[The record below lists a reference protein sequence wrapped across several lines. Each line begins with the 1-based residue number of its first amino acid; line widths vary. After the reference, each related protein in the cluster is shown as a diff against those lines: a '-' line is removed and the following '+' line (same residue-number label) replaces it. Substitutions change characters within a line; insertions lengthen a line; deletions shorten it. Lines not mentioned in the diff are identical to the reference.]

1 MKKGEKKWYKSPSNW
16 LVIVCCIILV
26 PILLV
31 NLFIIFQSKT
41 NKDAVPSV
49 FGYKPF
55 IVLSGSMES
64 DIHKGDLIITK
75 NVKTDDLKVDDI
87 IAFRDAAGTITT
99 HRIIDI
105 VEKDG
110 KNSYITKGDNNS
122 TQDRNLVSE
131 DAVEG
136 IYVGRIP
143 GLGSMMDKLAEPT
156 TIVILVLGVTV
167 LFVIGF
173 MISTKKQSELEKK
186 EYLEFKLMKEKEK
199 EEQLKRK
206 KLKEKRAREEME
218 KTQPN
223 KKIEVVEEIDEEVE
237 EIEPKSVKVQES
249 MRESRVSR
257 LERTQEL
264 EPSKRVSRE
273 IEYNDDDDEDD
284 EYLEYLLRKQ
294 EAKLAKL
301 KQAKELRERRSRN
314 GIEYDE
320 SIDDSED

>member
-1 MKKGEKKWYKSPSNW
+1 MMKKGENKWYKSPSNW
-16 LVIVCCIILV
+16 MIIIACIILV

-41 NKDAVPSV
+41 NKDAVPSI

-75 NVKTDDLKVDDI
+75 NVKKETLKVEDI
-87 IAFRDAAGTITT
+87 IAFRDSAGTITT
-99 HRIIDI
+99 HRIIDV

-110 KNSYITKGDNNS
+110 KRSFITKGDNNS

-143 GLGSMMDKLAEPT
+143 GLGSMMDKLAQPT
-156 TIVILVLGVTV
+156 TIIILILGVTII
-167 LFVIGF
+167 FVVGF

-186 EYLEFKLMKEKEK
+186 EYMEFKLMKEKEK
-199 EEQLKRK
+199 EEQLRKK
-206 KLKEKRAREEME
+206 KLKAKREREELE
-218 KTQPN
+218 KTQP
-223 KKIEVVEEIDEEVE
+223 KKKEEVVEISEREEQV
-237 EIEPKSVKVQES
+237 EPKLEKTQEFT
-249 MRESRVSR
+249 RENRTSR
-257 LERTQEL
+257 LERTQEI
-264 EPSKRVSRE
+264 EPRKRVSRE
-273 IEYNDDDDEDD
+273 VEFDDD
-284 EYLEYLLRKQ
+284 EYLEYLLKKQ

-301 KQAKELRERRSRN
+301 KEAKELRERRSR
-314 GIEYDE
+314 E
-320 SIDDSED
+320 SSRYEDFDDDSEN

>member
-1 MKKGEKKWYKSPSNW
+1 MMKKGENKWYKSPSNW
-16 LVIVCCIILV
+16 MIIIACIILV

-41 NKDAVPSV
+41 NKDAVPSI

-75 NVKTDDLKVDDI
+75 NVKKETLKVEDI
-87 IAFRDAAGTITT
+87 IAFRDSAGTITT
-99 HRIIDI
+99 HRIIDV

-110 KNSYITKGDNNS
+110 KRSFITKGDNNS

-143 GLGSMMDKLAEPT
+143 GLGSMMDKLAQPT
-156 TIVILVLGVTV
+156 TIIILILGVTII
-167 LFVIGF
+167 FVVGF

-186 EYLEFKLMKEKEK
+186 EYMEFKLMKEKEK
-199 EEQLKRK
+199 EEQLRKK
-206 KLKEKRAREEME
+206 KLKAKREREELE
-218 KTQPN
+218 KTQP
-223 KKIEVVEEIDEEVE
+223 KKKEEVVEISEREEQV
-237 EIEPKSVKVQES
+237 EPKLEKTQEFT
-249 MRESRVSR
+249 RENRASR
-257 LERTQEL
+257 LERTQEI
-264 EPSKRVSRE
+264 EPRKRVSRE
-273 IEYNDDDDEDD
+273 VEFEDDDDDD
-284 EYLEYLLRKQ
+284 EYLEYLLKKQ

-301 KQAKELRERRSRN
+301 KEAKELRERRSR
-314 GIEYDE
+314 E
-320 SIDDSED
+320 SSRYEDFDDDSEN

>member
-1 MKKGEKKWYKSPSNW
+1 MKKGEKRWYKSPSNW
-16 LVIVCCIILV
+16 LVIVGCIILI
-26 PILLV
+26 PILLA
-31 NLFIIFQSKT
+31 NIFIIIQSKT
-41 NKDAVPSV
+41 NKNAVPSV

-75 NVKTDDLKVDDI
+75 KVNTDKLKVDDI

-131 DAVEG
+131 DDVEG

-143 GLGSMMDKLAEPT
+143 GLGSLMDKLSQPT
-156 TIVILVLGVTV
+156 TIIILLLGVTV
-167 LFVIGF
+167 IFVIGF

-186 EYLEFKLMKEKEK
+186 EYMEFKLMKEKEK

-206 KLKEKRAREEME
+206 KLKEKREREELE
-218 KTQPN
+218 KTQP
-223 KKIEVVEEIDEEVE
+223 KKKLEVIEEDEE
-237 EIEPKSVKVQES
+237 EIEPELEEVQEIKH
-249 MRESRVSR
+249 ESRTSR
-257 LERTQEL
+257 LERTQDL
-264 EPSKRVSRE
+264 ESKKRVSRE
-273 IEYNDDDDEDD
+273 INFDDDEEDD

-301 KQAKELRERRSRN
+301 KQAKELRERRSREN
-314 GIEYDE
+314 IDYDE
-320 SIDDSED
+320 SDDSDN

>member
-1 MKKGEKKWYKSPSNW
+1 MMKKGENKWYKSPSNW
-16 LVIVCCIILV
+16 MIIIACIILV

-41 NKDAVPSV
+41 NKDEVPSI

-75 NVKTDDLKVDDI
+75 SVKKENLKVEDI
-87 IAFRDAAGTITT
+87 IAFRNFAGTITT

-110 KNSYITKGDNNS
+110 KRSFITKGDNNS

-143 GLGSMMDKLAEPT
+143 GLGSMMDKLAQPT
-156 TIVILVLGVTV
+156 TIIILILGITII
-167 LFVIGF
+167 FVVGF

-186 EYLEFKLMKEKEK
+186 EYMEFKLMKEKEK

-206 KLKEKRAREEME
+206 KLKEKRMKEELERTQPKKKVEVIE
-218 KTQPN
+218 KT
-223 KKIEVVEEIDEEVE
+223 EEDAENLG
-237 EIEPKSVKVQES
+237 PKSVKMQES
-249 MRESRVSR
+249 VSERRVSR
-257 LERTQEL
+257 LERTQES
-264 EPSKRVSRE
+264 EQPRRVSRE
-273 IEYNDDDDEDD
+273 IAYDDEDEEDD

-301 KQAKELRERRSRN
+301 KQAKELRERRSRSD
-314 GIEYDE
+314 IDYE
-320 SIDDSED
+320 SIEDSED

>member
-16 LVIVCCIILV
+16 LMIVACIILI

-31 NLFIIFQSKT
+31 NIFIIVQSKT
-41 NKDAVPSV
+41 NKDAVPSI

-75 NVKTDDLKVDDI
+75 KVDTSTLKVDDI
-87 IAFRDAAGTITT
+87 IAFRDSAGTITT
-99 HRIIDI
+99 HRIRDV
-105 VEKDG
+105 VEKNG
-110 KNSYITKGDNNS
+110 KKSYITKGDNNS

-131 DAVEG
+131 EDVEG
-136 IYVGRIP
+136 IYVGRVP

-156 TIVILVLGVTV
+156 TIIILVLGITI

-186 EYLEFKLMKEKEK
+186 EYMEFKLMKEKEK
-199 EEQLKRK
+199 EEQLKKK
-206 KLKEKRAREEME
+206 KLKERKDEELPRPKKKVVKE
-218 KTQPN
+218 EEDLEDIRKSESEE
-223 KKIEVVEEIDEEVE
+223 KIE
-237 EIEPKSVKVQES
+237 ST
-249 MRESRVSR
+249 RESRVSR
-257 LERTQEL
+257 LERTQEI
-264 EPSKRVSRE
+264 PTKKRVRE
-273 IEYNDDDDEDD
+273 IEMEDDDEDDD

-301 KQAKELRERRSRN
+301 KQAKELKEKRSREEKVEFD
-314 GIEYDE
+314 IDSDDDE
-320 SIDDSED
+320 N

>member
-1 MKKGEKKWYKSPSNW
+1 MKKGEKKWYKSPSTW
-16 LVIVCCIILV
+16 LVIVACIILV

-31 NLFIIFQSKT
+31 NIFIIIQSTT
-41 NKDAVPSV
+41 NKDAVPSI

-75 NVKTDDLKVDDI
+75 KVNTDNLKVDDI

-99 HRIIDI
+99 HRIIDV

-110 KNSYITKGDNNS
+110 KNNYITKGDNNS

-131 DAVEG
+131 DDVEG

-156 TIVILVLGVTV
+156 TIIILVLGITI

-186 EYLEFKLMKEKEK
+186 EYMEFKLMKEKEK
-199 EEQLKRK
+199 EEQLRKK
-206 KLKEKRAREEME
+206 KLKEKKEREELE
-218 KTQPN
+218 NAQP
-223 KKIEVVEEIDEEVE
+223 KKKVEVIDETEKEVE
-237 EIEPKSVKVQES
+237 KIEPKSEKVQES
-249 MRESRVSR
+249 TRESRVSR

-264 EPSKRVSRE
+264 EPRKRVSRE
-273 IEYNDDDDEDD
+273 IEFDDDDEEDD

-301 KQAKELRERRSRN
+301 KQAKELREKRSRED
-314 GIEYDE
+314 IDYDE
-320 SIDDSED
+320 SDDDSKN